1 VFLMVFLLVNLTIGT
16 LWLRKVIRVEV

>member
-1 VFLMVFLLVNLTIGT
+1 LIVFGLIDLAVGT